1 MLQVFNFDETTAI
14 RTSMVGDAVWFMAAD
29 IATALDYAETSK
41 ALLWCKQSTVQ
52 GDVNKISNLHPSTK
66 WIPESDMYR
75 LIMKSTKAEAEKFQ
89 DWVCEEVLPTIRK
102 TGGYAIV
109 KPKQDFELAKQTGL
123 LSPAYVD
130 MAKAFGFE
138 GNQAYLSADKAIKQ
152 ITGYSPLSLL
162 GAELVSPIQ
171 AAVLVPSDIADRLGL
186 KRQEPNKL
194 LTAQGFQ
201 TNHRNHKDAIY
212 YELTEKGKQCGEYV
226 DTGLKHS
233 DGSPRKQ
240 IKWFSTILEVLQTGE
255 K

>member
-1 MLQVFNFDETTAI
+1 LGYSDTVNAIKQHCDEGVVKHHPLQTAGGVQQVRVIDEPDVYSLI
-14 RTSMVGDAVWFMAAD
+14 FGSKLESSKRFKKWVTS
-29 IATALDYAETSK
+29 
-41 ALLWCKQSTVQ
+41 
-52 GDVNKISNLHPSTK
+52 
-66 WIPESDMYR
+66 
-75 LIMKSTKAEAEKFQ
+75 
-89 DWVCEEVLPTIRK
+89 EVLPTIRK
-102 TGGYAIV
+102 TGSYAIV
-109 KPKQDFELAKQTGL
+109 KPEHDFELAKQTGL

-130 MAKAFGFE
+130 MAKAFGFD

-162 GAELVSPIQ
+162 GAELVSPVQ

-212 YELTEKGKQCGEYV
+212 YELTEKGKQYGEYV

-240 IKWFSTILEVLQTGE
+240 IKWFSTILEVLQTE
-255 K
+255 ALSK